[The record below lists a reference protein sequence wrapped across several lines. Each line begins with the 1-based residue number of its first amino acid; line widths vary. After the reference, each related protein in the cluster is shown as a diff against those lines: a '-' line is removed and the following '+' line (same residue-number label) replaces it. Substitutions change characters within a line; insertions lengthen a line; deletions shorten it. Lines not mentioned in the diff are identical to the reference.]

1 MMCGLFMVEAGAE
14 NPYTVWIRDNLVGH
28 EALHYNGRR
37 NDGSLDYS
45 CPKII
50 RYYLSAYFGKNI
62 GTTGNGK
69 DVYKNVANAF
79 ADLFERIDYYDGF
92 TPLPGDIISFESG
105 TSGNEGYGH
114 VAIVYT
120 ASGNTYSIVQ
130 QGNGFNPPNKINIK
144 ENITVKKHVYGQ
156 SYTIVGV
163 ARPKKQELE
172 KVDLGN
178 NFEAYIINTEPW
190 KHLTAEEDKNVDM
203 RTGTGDANQIWHF
216 DKNDDG
222 SYTIYNNYYGV
233 LDYSGQ
239 GENVYVWEANGGD
252 SQKWFISGE
261 SGAYYLKNKTSDK
274 VLDISGAS
282 HEDGANAQMFEFN
295 GSSAQKFQV
304 WFLSSPDIGYSSW
317 LYPKPER
324 ALYYNS
330 SSSVMTGD
338 DVKWVQS
345 CLNIVGISCDIDG
358 SFGPGTRDAVKSF
371 QSMYGLSVDGSC
383 GEQTKGKFWEVIK
396 PTGYSIQVDNS
407 DIEPGNVA
415 TITVTPNDSKTI
427 RNYNFYVVLPSG
439 YTDVFRRHGDNVF
452 KFYPKQGAGTYK
464 IYCEIQN
471 ECDHYINEND
481 CVTINVG
488 NRIKDIETAVISP
501 ISDQAYT
508 GSEISPAITVKD
520 GDNVLVEGTDY
531 IVSYSNNVDVGTAGI
546 TIKGVG
552 AYTGT
557 NTAEF
562 KIVAKSISGST
573 ISEISD
579 QTYTGSAIT
588 PTIAVTDGD
597 KALVNGTDYTVEYSN
612 NVNVGTATVTITG
625 KGNYTETKTAIFT
638 IKAAASVIPEV
649 SATPS
654 NGQVTLSWNAVE
666 GAKKYAVAIY
676 ENGKYTVLDDSLTGT
691 TYTAKNLTNGKE
703 YKFLVQSY
711 TGKWS
716 SSSTKYLV
724 SATPKNDS
732 VIPEVT
738 ATAGDGQ
745 VTLTWNAVES
755 AKKYA
760 VAIYE
765 NGKYTVLSDTL
776 TGTTYTAK
784 NLTNGTEYKFLV
796 QSYTS
801 KWSSTSTKY
810 LVSATPKSGSVIPE
824 VKATAGDGQVTLTW
838 NAVEGAKKYAVA
850 IYENGKYTV
859 LADTLTGTTY
869 TAKNL
874 TNGKEYKFLVQS
886 YTGKWSSTSTKY
898 LVSATP
904 IGSSTPSGSVIPVV
918 TATAGD
924 GQVTLTWN
932 AVDGAKK
939 YAVAIYENGKYTV
952 LADTLTGTTYTAK
965 NLTNGKE
972 YKFLVQSYTSKWS
985 STSTKY
991 LVSATPIGSST
1002 PSGSVIPEVN
1012 ATPGDGQVTLT
1023 WNAVEGAKKYAV
1035 AIYENGKY
1043 TVLADT
1049 LTGTTYT
1056 AKNLTNGIE
1065 YKFLVQSYT
1074 TKWSSTSTK
1083 YLVSATPKSSSII
1096 PKVTVTSGN
1105 GQVTL
1110 TWNAIDGAK
1119 KYAVAIYE
1127 NGKYT
1132 VLADTLTG
1140 TTYTAKN
1147 LANGTEYKFL
1157 VQSYTGKWS
1166 STSTKY
1172 LVSATPI
1179 TAP

>member
-1 MMCGLFMVEAGAE
+1 MKLGKRIISSFLSFAIAVTMMCGLFVVEASALT
-14 NPYTVWIRDNLVGH
+14 NSQITDKLTNLKSTYTQ
-28 EALHYNGRR
+28 
-37 NDGSLDYS
+37 GSRFTDD
-45 CPKII
+45 KA
-50 RYYLSAYFGKNI
+50 RWG
-62 GTTGNGK
+62 GTQC
-69 DVYKNVANAF
+69 YAF
-79 ADLFERIDYYDGF
+79 ARALAYEVFGSFPSIDLNSDWLYDGYESNGWVAYKD
-92 TPLPGDIISFESG
+92 PSKVQALEPGDIYRADNSNGGHTVIIWYV
-105 TSGNEGYGH
+105 EGENVY
-114 VAIVYT
+114 VAECWGSV
-120 ASGNTYSIVQ
+120 N
-130 QGNGFNPPNKINIK
+130 NKINWGTFSSNNLGNK
-144 ENITVKKHVYGQ
+144 
-156 SYTIVGV
+156 YTINDYLKSNNFTGV
-163 ARPKKQELE
+163 WKHPGANNSSVDCN
-172 KVDLGN
+172 VDLGT

-190 KHLTAEEDKNVDM
+190 KHLTVEEDKNVDI

-239 GENVYVWEANGGD
+239 GDNVYAWEANGGD

-304 WFLSSPDIGYSSW
+304 WFLSSPDIGYSAY
-317 LYPKPER
+317 LFPKPER

-338 DVKWVQS
+338 DVKWLQS

-371 QSMYGLSVDGSC
+371 QSMYGLSADGSC

-625 KGNYTETKTAIFT
+625 KGNYTGTKTATFT

-649 SATPS
+649 SATPG

-745 VTLTWNAVES
+745 VTLTWNAVEG

-765 NGKYTVLSDTL
+765 NGKYTVLADTL
-776 TGTTYTAK
+776 TGTTYTAM
-784 NLTNGTEYKFLV
+784 NLTNGKEYKFLVQSYVGKWSSTNTKYLVFATPKSGSVIPEATATAGDGQVTLEWNAVDGATKYAVAIYENSKYTVLTDTLTGTTYTANNLTNGKEYKFLV

-810 LVSATPKSGSVIPE
+810 LVSATPVGSAAPVSSVIPE
-824 VKATAGDGQVTLTW
+824 VTATAGDGQVTLTW

-859 LADTLTGTTY
+859 LADTLTGTNY

-874 TNGKEYKFLVQS
+874 TNG
-886 YTGKWSSTSTKY
+886 T
-898 LVSATP
+898 
-904 IGSSTPSGSVIPVV
+904 
-918 TATAGD
+918 
-924 GQVTLTWN
+924 
-932 AVDGAKK
+932 
-939 YAVAIYENGKYTV
+939 
-952 LADTLTGTTYTAK
+952 
-965 NLTNGKE
+965 
-972 YKFLVQSYTSKWS
+972 
-985 STSTKY
+985 
-991 LVSATPIGSST
+991 
-1002 PSGSVIPEVN
+1002 
-1012 ATPGDGQVTLT
+1012 
-1023 WNAVEGAKKYAV
+1023 
-1035 AIYENGKY
+1035 
-1043 TVLADT
+1043 
-1049 LTGTTYT
+1049 
-1056 AKNLTNGIE
+1056 E

-1083 YLVSATPKSSSII
+1083 YLVSATPKSGSVI
-1096 PKVTVTSGN
+1096 PVVTATPGD

-1110 TWNAIDGAK
+1110 TWNAVEGAK

-1172 LVSATPI
+1172 LVSVTPGM
-1179 TAP
+1179 